1 MRQFSWLH
9 FSWLTFAALLPLA
22 TPAFAA
28 EPRQPHYNVV
38 ELRAEAQR
46 EVQNDLL
53 SAALYVEMNDANPA
67 ALAGAVNKSVN
78 EALRVAKGYQG
89 VKAHS
94 GSNQVYPVYS
104 KNNTLQGWRARAEIR
119 LESRDFEAAS
129 ALIGKLQATMQLA
142 SLNFSVAPESRKTV
156 EDELMVEAIKAFKA
170 RAEIAKGALGGRDY
184 RLLHVNVASGYSGPQ
199 PRFALARATS
209 ASEAAAPSF
218 EAGTSQITVTAS
230 GSIEVVDK

>member
-1 MRQFSWLH
+1 MNRLH
-9 FSWLTFAALLPLA
+9 ALCLAALLPLVA
-22 TPAFAA
+22 TAVAA
-28 EPRQPHYNVV
+28 EPRHPHYNVV

-53 SAALYVEMNDANPA
+53 NAVLYVEINDSSPS
-67 ALAGAVNKSVN
+67 ALAGSINKSVN
-78 EALRVAKGYQG
+78 EALRVAKDYHG
-89 VKAHS
+89 VKARS

-104 KNNTLQGWRARAEIR
+104 KDNTLQGWRGRAEIR
-119 LESRDFEAAS
+119 IESRDFEAAS
-129 ALIGKLQATMQLA
+129 ALVGKLQATMQIA

-184 RLLHVNVASGYSGPQ
+184 KLLHVSIASGTSGPQ
-199 PRFALARATS
+199 PRYALARA
-209 ASEAAAPSF
+209 APAPEVAAPNF